1 MDISSYLFPFNMLN
15 CAVYGLKYNA
25 ISDTRNNQTLQ
36 SIARVLQAVILP
48 IIVYGGVFIYIYIYI
63 YIYMNLYV

>member
-1 MDISSYLFPFNMLN
+1 MDISSYLFPFNMWN

-48 IIVYGGVFIYIYIYI
+48 IIVYGGVFIYIY
-63 YIYMNLYV
+63 MNLYV